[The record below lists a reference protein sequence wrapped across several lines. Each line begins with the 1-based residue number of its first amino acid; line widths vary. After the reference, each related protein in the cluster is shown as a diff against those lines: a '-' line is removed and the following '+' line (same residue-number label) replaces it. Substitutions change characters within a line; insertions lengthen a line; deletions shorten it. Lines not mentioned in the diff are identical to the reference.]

1 MMRETLRA
9 YILETFMFGAS
20 PHELDDDVSL
30 LQSGILDSTGVL
42 ELILHLEQQYGVS
55 IDATELMPENL
66 DSINRLLAFLARKG
80 APVDA

>member
-1 MMRETLRA
+1 VMRESLRA

-20 PHELDDDVSL
+20 PDELDDDVSL

-42 ELILHLEQQYGVS
+42 ELILHLEQQHGVS

-80 APVDA
+80 APVNA

>member
-1 MMRETLRA
+1 VMRESLRA

-20 PHELDDDVSL
+20 PDELDDDVSL

-42 ELILHLEQQYGVS
+42 ELILHLEQQHGVS

-66 DSINRLLAFLARKG
+66 DSINRVLAFLARKG
-80 APVDA
+80 APVNA

>member
-1 MMRETLRA
+1 MMRESLRA

-20 PHELDDDVSL
+20 PDELDDDVSL

-42 ELILHLEQQYGVS
+42 ELILHLEQQHGVS
-55 IDATELMPENL
+55 IDATELRPENL

-80 APVDA
+80 APVNA

>member
-1 MMRETLRA
+1 
-9 YILETFMFGAS
+9 MFGAS
-20 PHELDDDVSL
+20 PDELDDDVSL

-42 ELILHLEQQYGVS
+42 ELILHLERQHGVS

-80 APVDA
+80 APVNA